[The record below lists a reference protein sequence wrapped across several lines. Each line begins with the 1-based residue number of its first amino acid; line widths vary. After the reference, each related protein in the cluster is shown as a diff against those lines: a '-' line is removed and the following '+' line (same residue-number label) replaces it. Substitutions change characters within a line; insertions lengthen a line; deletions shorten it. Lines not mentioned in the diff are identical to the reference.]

1 MELAQYWSVVR
12 RWWWLIVASVLVAT
26 VSSYVSTMRV
36 PRIYQATTTVMVGTS
51 LQKAN
56 PTNQDLYISEQL
68 AQTYAGMVRR
78 RPILQGAANALGL
91 PFIPSEGNV
100 SARNVP
106 GTQLLEI
113 QVRDTDPERA
123 AALSDAIAQQLI
135 LQSPAE
141 SGEDQSRRA
150 FVQTQLEQLETNIQ
164 ENEAEIRDEQAKLDA
179 ANSARAIQQYQA
191 NISALQQKLASYQST
206 YASMLLTVQGGSN
219 YITIIEPAITPTKPI
234 SPKVLETG
242 GLAAAIGLVLAWGG
256 AFLFEYMDD
265 TIKSPDDIWKEIV
278 AAAQIP
284 GTT

>member
-56 PTNQDLYISEQL
+56 PTNQDLYISQQL

-123 AALSDAIAQQLI
+123 SALSDAIAQELI

-141 SGEDQSRRA
+141 SGEDQSRRV
-150 FVQTQLEQLETNIQ
+150 FVQSQLERLFPGDENNERLPRLVAMLERAWALGGVRLDQDDLERELRALDRRSPETD
-164 ENEAEIRDEQAKLDA
+164 EAR
-179 ANSARAIQQYQA
+179 
-191 NISALQQKLASYQST
+191 T
-206 YASMLLTVQGGSN
+206 LLEVTRTILEWHCTAPQGGGSD
-219 YITIIEPAITPTKPI
+219 ELREK
-234 SPKVLETG
+234 L
-242 GLAAAIGLVLAWGG
+242 
-256 AFLFEYMDD
+256 
-265 TIKSPDDIWKEIV
+265 
-278 AAAQIP
+278 
-284 GTT
+284 